1 MSFAGKSAK
10 SSMNKY
16 YYDLHIHSC
25 LSPCGDNESTPANI
39 AGMAAVKG
47 LQIAALTDHNSTLN
61 LPAFFKACKAYGV
74 IPVGG
79 MELTTAE
86 DIHLL
91 CLFRDLDGAMD
102 FGREA
107 DKRKIRIKNRADIFG
122 KQVIMDEEDNVTGEE
137 EDLLLNATE
146 LSLDEGTELC
156 RRLGGVC
163 YPAHIDRPSNGAVE
177 ILGTFPDWLSY
188 TSYEISGKGDRAKM
202 EERFPCLEGMRCVK
216 SSDAHYL
223 WDISEAENF
232 FFLEDEPYSGAF
244 VREKLIDLLE
254 GK

>member
-1 MSFAGKSAK
+1 
-10 SSMNKY
+10 MNKY
-16 YYDLHIHSC
+16 YYDLHVHSC

-47 LQIAALTDHNSTLN
+47 LQIAALTDHNTTLN

-91 CLFRDLDGAMD
+91 CLFRDLEGAMD
-102 FGREA
+102 FGKEA
-107 DKRKIRIKNRADIFG
+107 DKRRIRVKNRANIFG
-122 KQVIMDEEDNVTGEE
+122 NQFIMDEEDNVIGEE

-146 LSLDEGTELC
+146 LSLDEGTALC
-156 RRLGGVC
+156 RKMGGVC

-177 ILGTFPDWLSY
+177 ILGTFPDWLGY
-188 TSYEISGKGDRAKM
+188 PSYEISGKGDRAEL
-202 EERFPCLEGMRCVK
+202 EERFPCLKDMRCVT

-232 FFLEDEPYSGAF
+232 FMLDDEPYSGAY
-244 VREKLIDLLE
+244 VRERLIDLLE

>member
-1 MSFAGKSAK
+1 
-10 SSMNKY
+10 MNKY

-47 LQIAALTDHNSTLN
+47 LQIAALTDHNSTAN
-61 LPAFFKACKAYGV
+61 CPAFFKACKAYGI
-74 IPVGG
+74 IPVAGT
-79 MELTTAE
+79 ELTTAE

-91 CLFRDLDGAMD
+91 CLFRDLEGAMD
-102 FGREA
+102 FGA
-107 DKRKIRIKNRADIFG
+107 AVDKRRIRVKNRADVFG
-122 KQVIMDEEDNVTGEE
+122 DQLIMNEEDENIGIE

-146 LSLDEGTELC
+146 LSLDEGTALC
-156 RRLGGVC
+156 RSMGGVC

-188 TSYEISGKGDRAKM
+188 PSYEISGTGNKAELEDK
-202 EERFPCLEGMRCVK
+202 FPCLGEMTCVK

-223 WDISEAENF
+223 WDISEAVNYFE
-232 FFLEDEPYSGAF
+232 LEDEPYSGAF
-244 VREKLIDLLE
+244 VRERLIDLLE